1 MFKQINID
9 KSTILGTASVG
20 RVIRPYLTG
29 AQKKN
34 APDMSSTVPYFPAL
48 NGTTL
53 TVTVEGDVTATSTI
67 TFTGN
72 SMTQAVADININ
84 PDIEASDTFGYLTI
98 TSKHSGNRN
107 LIKVVGGT
115 STSILGFYVYPHPMG
130 ISFAGEID
138 SGKPT
143 YYENR
148 SKGSTAI
155 LEREPVQKEV
165 FNRSG
170 AGISY
175 ILDSL
180 LSNLNREIAVA
191 KEYDVAIAGTS
202 FTISSDDR
210 FYLPIDNIFIP
221 NPSQTQLEKVVTIT
235 DGNHN
240 LLFDSTGNRIG
251 ITSITYGPLVDPTL
265 TFASWTVAD
274 GKSVFGPL
282 SHYQKIKA
290 TGSITEV
297 VGSIVHCP
305 GATFVT
311 NKVQVNDPVVIS
323 GATNITP
330 YNHDGEYCVD
340 EVISEEYLRI
350 RPRGVVD
357 PSLVTSFAPSS
368 INPIKNIG
376 EVYGT
381 LTVYLGKFCPLNMK
395 AGSMTFNLS
404 SALNGTYKVTL
415 PIGRTLSQV
424 LQTEFVQYLLQK
436 ESGGQIELGSKL
448 SSSLLPRIII
458 KPVSKTLILESLG
471 SPAAF
476 RIYSLPAGGV
486 EMTYNAKWNGA
497 SYVKDDN
504 TKEATIITESVN
516 GILLST
522 DNLSITLDTTTQKIV
537 NKYQT
542 ACEFSDGMSTTLSIP
557 SYTGLVNGNATFK
570 SGIYLGSGFSSDAE
584 HLVPK
589 IQFNS
594 NSAAG
599 KYTLLSESIL
609 SAARKRD
616 YVKDDGTTVITTNA
630 AWDGTQWVKDVA
642 ANPSTKAVLDNDTF
656 KVYSTSVNSAS
667 FLDSSWA
674 ARDKLRKYIV
684 DDEFLYP
691 LKVTHTSDIV
701 DGYVS
706 DRFIVV
712 TSTNSSHRTD
722 LYPQIG
728 NYGELICG
736 AKVIGAF
743 SGDYASNLLSVG
755 LNDFEL
761 HIKARTVTPS
771 DVAIQSASKQGVV
784 FGITDPT
791 TNHNI
796 WLKSSSD
803 VANWYCQAGNAVGDI
818 YNTSVPSNQWVIAQF
833 KRTNGTLYTY
843 INNSLI
849 DTRAFAY
856 SLSNLYLTLFCSGTA
871 TSNNDDIFSID
882 YIKFWAATLD
892 R

>member
-180 LSNLNREIAVA
+180 LSNLNREIAVT

-221 NPSQTQLEKVVTIT
+221 NPSQTQLERAVTIT

-297 VGSIVHCP
+297 VGSIIHCP

-368 INPIKNIG
+368 VNPIKNIG

-448 SSSLLPRIII
+448 SSSLLPRIIV

-516 GILLST
+516 GVLLST

-542 ACEFSDGMSTTLSIP
+542 ACEFSDGMNTTLSIP

-656 KVYSTSVNSAS
+656 KVYKKTLNIGTFSDTSWSSKEELKHYFIDEDFMRGTSTIFTDITSGTFLSSYFYSSSTSNLQIKANPTPSSDTYGEVIIRSKNVAAFTTYNYTG
-667 FLDSSWA
+667 FLNTGSNTDFDLNIKA
-674 ARDKLRKYIV
+674 ACPDNTSLA
-684 DDEFLYP
+684 
-691 LKVTHTSDIV
+691 TSGTSDTGILIGV
-701 DGYVS
+701 YDMIANNYTVALKAASDKTVWYVQVQGS
-706 DRFIVV
+706 IFDTTVP
-712 TSTNSSHRTD
+712 TSSYINILFRRV
-722 LYPQIG
+722 
-728 NYGELICG
+728 N
-736 AKVIGAF
+736 
-743 SGDYASNLLSVG
+743 
-755 LNDFEL
+755 
-761 HIKARTVTPS
+761 
-771 DVAIQSASKQGVV
+771 GV
-784 FGITDPT
+784 
-791 TNHNI
+791 
-796 WLKSSSD
+796 
-803 VANWYCQAGNAVGDI
+803 
-818 YNTSVPSNQWVIAQF
+818 
-833 KRTNGTLYTY
+833 LYTY
-843 INNSLI
+843 ANGSLI
-849 DTRAFAY
+849 DTRGFSVA
-856 SLSNLYLTLFCSGTA
+856 LSAAPVEITITGTA
-871 TSNNDDIFSID
+871 TSPNNELLYVDFVR
-882 YIKFWAATLD
+882 FWSSTTT

>member
-1 MFKQINID
+1 
-9 KSTILGTASVG
+9 
-20 RVIRPYLTG
+20 
-29 AQKKN
+29 
-34 APDMSSTVPYFPAL
+34 
-48 NGTTL
+48 
-53 TVTVEGDVTATSTI
+53 
-67 TFTGN
+67 
-72 SMTQAVADININ
+72 
-84 PDIEASDTFGYLTI
+84 
-98 TSKHSGNRN
+98 
-107 LIKVVGGT
+107 
-115 STSILGFYVYPHPMG
+115 
-130 ISFAGEID
+130 
-138 SGKPT
+138 
-143 YYENR
+143 
-148 SKGSTAI
+148 
-155 LEREPVQKEV
+155 
-165 FNRSG
+165 
-170 AGISY
+170 
-175 ILDSL
+175 
-180 LSNLNREIAVA
+180 
-191 KEYDVAIAGTS
+191 
-202 FTISSDDR
+202 
-210 FYLPIDNIFIP
+210 
-221 NPSQTQLEKVVTIT
+221 
-235 DGNHN
+235 
-240 LLFDSTGNRIG
+240 
-251 ITSITYGPLVDPTL
+251 
-265 TFASWTVAD
+265 
-274 GKSVFGPL
+274 
-282 SHYQKIKA
+282 
-290 TGSITEV
+290 
-297 VGSIVHCP
+297 
-305 GATFVT
+305 
-311 NKVQVNDPVVIS
+311 
-323 GATNITP
+323 
-330 YNHDGEYCVD
+330 
-340 EVISEEYLRI
+340 
-350 RPRGVVD
+350 
-357 PSLVTSFAPSS
+357 
-368 INPIKNIG
+368 
-376 EVYGT
+376 
-381 LTVYLGKFCPLNMK
+381 
-395 AGSMTFNLS
+395 
-404 SALNGTYKVTL
+404 
-415 PIGRTLSQV
+415 
-424 LQTEFVQYLLQK
+424 
-436 ESGGQIELGSKL
+436 
-448 SSSLLPRIII
+448 
-458 KPVSKTLILESLG
+458 
-471 SPAAF
+471 
-476 RIYSLPAGGV
+476 
-486 EMTYNAKWNGA
+486 MTYNAKWNGA

-516 GILLST
+516 GVLLST

-542 ACEFSDGMSTTLSIP
+542 ACEFSDGMNTTLSIP

-570 SGIYLGSGFSSDAE
+570 SGIYLGGGFSSDTE

>member
-1 MFKQINID
+1 MFKQLNID
-9 KSTILGTASVG
+9 KSTILGSAAVG
-20 RVIRPYLTG
+20 RVVRPYLTG
-29 AQKKN
+29 AQKKSP
-34 APDMSSTVPYFPAL
+34 PDMASTVPYFPAL
-48 NGTTL
+48 TGTTL
-53 TVTVEGDVTATSTI
+53 TVTIEGDVLGTFIIA
-67 TFTGN
+67 FTGN
-72 SMTQAVADININ
+72 SMTQAIADVNVN
-84 PDIEASDTFGYLTI
+84 PDLEASDTFGYLTI
-98 TSKHSGNRN
+98 TSKHPGNRN
-107 LIKVVGGT
+107 LIKIVGGT
-115 STSILGFYVYPHPMG
+115 AAPILGFYIYPHPMG

-138 SGKPT
+138 GGKPT

-175 ILDSL
+175 VLDSL
-180 LSNLNREIAVA
+180 LSNLNREVAVT

-202 FTISSDDR
+202 FTITSDDR

-221 NPSQTQLEKVVTIT
+221 NPPQAQLEKVVTIT

-240 LLFDSTGNRIG
+240 LLFDSVGNRIG
-251 ITSITYGPLVDPTL
+251 VTSITYGPLVDPAL
-265 TFASWTVAD
+265 TFTSWTVAD

-282 SHYQKIKA
+282 SHYQKVKA
-290 TGSITEV
+290 TGSITDI

-311 NKVQVNDPVVIS
+311 NKVQVNDLVVIS
-323 GATNITP
+323 GATNYTP

-350 RPRGVVD
+350 RPRGVID
-357 PSLVTSFAPSS
+357 PSIITTFAPSS
-368 INPIKNIG
+368 VNPNKQIG

-381 LTVYLGKFCPLNMK
+381 LTVHLGKFCPLTMQ

-404 SALNGTYKVTL
+404 SALNGNYKVTL
-415 PIGRTLSQV
+415 PIGRTLSQI
-424 LQTEFVQYLLQK
+424 LQAEFVQYLLQK

-448 SSSLLPRIII
+448 SSSLAPRIIV
-458 KPVSKTLILESLG
+458 KPVSKTLVLESLG

-497 SYVKDDN
+497 NYVKDDN
-504 TKEATIITESVN
+504 TKEATIITESVD

-542 ACEFSDGMSTTLSIP
+542 ACEFSDGTNTTLSIP
-557 SYTGLVNGNATFK
+557 AYTGLVNGNATFK
-570 SGIYLGSGFSSDAE
+570 SGIYLGNGFSSDAE

-616 YVKDDGTTVITTNA
+616 YVKDDGTTITTTNA

-642 ANPSTKAVLDNDTF
+642 ANPSTKAVFDNDTF
-656 KVYSTSVNSAS
+656 KVYKKTTNTVSFNDNSWGGKEELKHYFVDEDFMRGTTTIFTDIVSGTYLSSYFYSSSTSNLQVKANST
-667 FLDSSWA
+667 
-674 ARDKLRKYIV
+674 
-684 DDEFLYP
+684 P
-691 LKVTHTSDIV
+691 VTDT
-701 DGYVS
+701 
-706 DRFIVV
+706 
-712 TSTNSSHRTD
+712 
-722 LYPQIG
+722 
-728 NYGELICG
+728 YGEIIVRSKNV
-736 AKVIGAF
+736 AAF
-743 SGDYASNLLSVG
+743 TTYNYTGFLNTGSNTDFD
-755 LNDFEL
+755 LN
-761 HIKARTVTPS
+761 IKAMCPDNLSLATAGTLDTGILIGVYDIIANNYTVALKAAS
-771 DVAIQSASKQGVV
+771 DKTVWYVQVQGSTFDTTV
-784 FGITDPT
+784 PT
-791 TNHNI
+791 SSYINI
-796 WLKSSSD
+796 LFRR
-803 VANWYCQAGNAVGDI
+803 I
-818 YNTSVPSNQWVIAQF
+818 
-833 KRTNGTLYTY
+833 NGSLYTY
-843 INNSLI
+843 ANGSLI
-849 DTRAFAY
+849 DTRLFSVA
-856 SLSNLYLTLFCSGTA
+856 LSAAPVEITITGTA
-871 TSNNDDIFSID
+871 TVPNNELLYLDFVR
-882 YIKFWAATLD
+882 FWSATNT